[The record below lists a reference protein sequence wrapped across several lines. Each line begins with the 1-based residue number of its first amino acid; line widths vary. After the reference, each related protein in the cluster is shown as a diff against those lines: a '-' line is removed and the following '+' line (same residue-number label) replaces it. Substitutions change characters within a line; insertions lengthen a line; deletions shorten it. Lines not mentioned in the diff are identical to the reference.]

1 MKILVTGGAGFIGSN
16 LTDSLLL
23 QGHEVRIIDNLST
36 GLLDNIQHMMENA
49 NLRFIK
55 GDVTDRELMEE
66 SIEWADHIYHL
77 AAPVG
82 VKYIMENPV
91 KTVLDNIRGADLMLE
106 LVNKYKKRV
115 LIASTSEIYGKSLDL
130 LDATGT

>member
-16 LTDSLLL
+16 LTDSLLS

-66 SIEWADHIYHL
+66 TKEWAAHIYQL

-82 VKYIMENPV
+82 EKYIMEH
-91 KTVLDNIRGADLMLE
+91 T
-106 LVNKYKKRV
+106 
-115 LIASTSEIYGKSLDL
+115 
-130 LDATGT
+130 

>member
-49 NLRFIK
+49 NLRFSK

-115 LIASTSEIYGKSLDL
+115 LIAS
-130 LDATGT
+130 